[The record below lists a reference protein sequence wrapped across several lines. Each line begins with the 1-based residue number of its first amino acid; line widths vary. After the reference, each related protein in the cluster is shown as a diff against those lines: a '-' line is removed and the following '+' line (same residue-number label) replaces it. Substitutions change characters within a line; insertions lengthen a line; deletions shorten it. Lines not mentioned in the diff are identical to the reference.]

1 MISSERSISTEG
13 WTDIHTKT
21 VHTIFMLKNITLS
34 ADEALIREAR
44 RQAALQ
50 NTTLNALF
58 REWLEQY
65 LRRQDAVAQY
75 DELMQRL
82 SHVNAGRKFTREEMN
97 ERR

>member
-1 MISSERSISTEG
+1 MY
-13 WTDIHTKT
+13 TKI
-21 VHTIFMLKNITLS
+21 VYTILMLKNITLS
-34 ADEALIREAR
+34 ADESLIREAR

-65 LRRQDAVAQY
+65 IRRQDAVAQY
-75 DELMQRL
+75 EELMQRL